1 VLHKTKTESYP
12 LLRVWTGRYVLMLV
26 AGLFVI
32 AFLLG
37 IWVRSNVYEQ
47 SYQLLTLRAQQ
58 ISETYQ
64 RLAEEGRPIPINLVR
79 SLQMMRSRQYICQ
92 VVDPSG
98 SVDIVSGIQPQY
110 IPPDLSK
117 VPPTYQEVLAGRVTR
132 EVTQINGQNWQRVG
146 VPIYENQ
153 QIAKV
158 LYLSAP
164 AKGTL
169 QEMQRQFTLLAIFTA
184 GIGLVGWLVVYFLS
198 RRLTQP
204 LRELAEAAR
213 EVAEGQYHPV
223 LPDEDMKEEE
233 LRQLVTSFA
242 YMASRLEQLERLR
255 IDLLAGVSHELRTPI
270 TSIRGMIQA
279 VHGGVVTGEEADEF
293 LEISLGE
300 AVRLQGMVE
309 DLLSFSSLE
318 AGAVQ
323 VERKPVELTRIIHG
337 VISQIKSLDD
347 FSGLA
352 LKTDVLEKE
361 GEVWVLADA
370 DKLRQILM
378 NLLTNSREAGANEI
392 LIMLS
397 PQEELNKI
405 FIDVKDDGKGIPEN
419 QQSYIFERYYR
430 GKKERAKTHGLGL
443 GLPMSRLLARALG
456 GDLQLLHTS
465 ESGTVFR
472 LELSVEEA
480 LYKD

>member
-1 VLHKTKTESYP
+1 MLRKKKTESYP
-12 LLRVWTGRYVLMLV
+12 LLRVWTGRYLLMLIS
-26 AGLFVI
+26 GLFVI
-32 AFLLG
+32 ALLLG

-47 SYQLLTLRAQQ
+47 SYQLLTVRAEQ

-64 RLAEEGRPIPINLVR
+64 RLAEEDKSIPINLYH
-79 SLQMMRSRQYICQ
+79 SLQAIRSRQFICQ
-92 VVDPSG
+92 VVNASG
-98 SVDIVSGIQPQY
+98 NVDIAIGIQPV
-110 IPPDLSK
+110 PPDLLK
-117 VPPTYQEVLAGRVTR
+117 VPPTYQEVLAGQVTR

-146 VPIYENQ
+146 VPIFENQ
-153 QIAKV
+153 QITKV

-169 QEMQRQFTLLAIFTA
+169 QEMQRQFTLLGIFTA
-184 GIGLVGWLVVYFLS
+184 GIGLVGWLVIYFLS

-223 LPDEDMKEEE
+223 LPDENMKEEE
-233 LRQLVTSFA
+233 LRQLVISFA

-279 VHGGVVTGEEADEF
+279 VQGRVVTGEEAAEF

-323 VERKPVELTRIIHG
+323 VERQPVELTRIIKG
-337 VISQIKSLDD
+337 IISQIKSLDE
-347 FSGLA
+347 FLGLA
-352 LKTDVLEKE
+352 LNMHLRLEE
-361 GEVWVLADA
+361 GEIWVLGDA

-378 NLLTNSREAGANEI
+378 NLLTNSREAGANNI
-392 LIMLS
+392 TITLT
-397 PQEELNKI
+397 PREEQNKI
-405 FIDVKDDGKGIPEN
+405 FIDVQDDGKGIPEN

-443 GLPMSRLLARALG
+443 GLPLSRLLARALG

-472 LELSVEEA
+472 LELS
-480 LYKD
+480 L